1 MMFGILS
8 FIVAV
13 LATKYS
19 LSDILMT
26 ERTRMTPG
34 LPPYDM
40 WASPQPIVRL
50 NVHIFT
56 VVNAAE
62 FLNGTDTKLRMKD
75 FGPIVYREILQH
87 TDIEFH
93 EHNSTMSYTAVRFAE
108 FLEDEN
114 EPGILNQT
122 ITIPNF
128 AALVRICF
136 NNIEIEIFLSYL
148 F

>member
-1 MMFGILS
+1 MISGIVS

-19 LSDILMT
+19 ATDILLT
-26 ERTRMTPG
+26 ERTRMRPG
-34 LPPYDM
+34 LPAFEM
-40 WASPQPIVRL
+40 WATPKPKVRL
-50 NVHIFT
+50 SIHIFT

-75 FGPIVYREILQH
+75 FGPIVYRETLAH
-87 TDIEFH
+87 TDVEFH

-128 AALVRICF
+128 AALVRLYF
-136 NNIEIEIFLSYL
+136 DNNFEKNF
-148 F
+148 